1 MPEEIDIRENSGLI
15 PKLVPTSCGHSKMD
29 KLAEIMASK
38 RRALKDRIRPVHE
51 NELERLGRMQRQ
63 GGSFLEALARPDRLS
78 VIAEIKR
85 KSPSAGEIAEA
96 SLDAV
101 EQAREYVNAEA
112 DCLSILTDTDY
123 FGGRLQDLWEVVEFL
138 ECHARPTPCLRKDF
152 MVHPLQVAEAAEA
165 GARCILIIVRAL
177 EDDEIKALRD
187 AAGIAG
193 LDVLYEIHEE
203 RELEKALRFDP
214 KIIGVNNRDLK
225 RFKTDLAISEALIPQ
240 IPDDIIKISESGIF
254 DAEDAERA
262 SECGADAILVGEAL
276 MKAEDP
282 EALIEAFHHA

>member
-1 MPEEIDIRENSGLI
+1 
-15 PKLVPTSCGHSKMD
+15 MD
-29 KLAEIMASK
+29 KLSEIMAAK
-38 RRALKDRIRPVHE
+38 RQALEGNTRPVRE
-51 NELERLGRMQRQ
+51 QELDRLGRMQRQ
-63 GGSFLEALARPDRLS
+63 GGSFLEALARKDRLS

-85 KSPSAGEIAEA
+85 KSPSAGEIAPE

-112 DCLSILTDTDY
+112 DCLSILTDEDY
-123 FGGRLQDLWEVVEFL
+123 FGGRLQDLWDVVDFL
-138 ECHARPTPCLRKDF
+138 ECHQRKTPCLRKDF

-193 LDVLYEIHEE
+193 LDVLYEIHQE
-203 RELEKALRFDP
+203 RELERTLRFDP

-225 RFKTDLAISEALIPQ
+225 RVQTDLAVSEALIPQ
-240 IPDDIIKISESGIF
+240 IPGGIVKISESGIF
-254 DAEDAERA
+254 EPEDAVRA
-262 SECGADAILVGEAL
+262 RECGADAILVGEAL
-276 MKAEDP
+276 MKAENP
-282 EALIEAFHHA
+282 EALMEAFHRA

>member
-1 MPEEIDIRENSGLI
+1 
-15 PKLVPTSCGHSKMD
+15 MD
-29 KLAEIMASK
+29 KLAEIMAAK
-38 RRALKDRIRPVHE
+38 RQAIEPRIRPVRE
-51 NELERLGRMQRQ
+51 QELERLGRMQNQ
-63 GGSFLEALARPDRLS
+63 GGSFFQALARQDRLS

-85 KSPSAGEIAEA
+85 KSPSAGQIAPA
-96 SLDAV
+96 ALDAV

-112 DCLSILTDTDY
+112 DCLSILTDTEY
-123 FGGRLQDLWEVVEFL
+123 FGGRLQDLWEVVDFL
-138 ECHARPTPCLRKDF
+138 ECHGRATPCLRKDF

-193 LDVLYEIHEE
+193 LDILYEIHEE

-214 KIIGVNNRDLK
+214 KIVGVNNRDLR

-240 IPDDIIKISESGIF
+240 IPEGIVSVSESGIF
-254 DAEDAERA
+254 EPEDATRVHA
-262 SECGADAILVGEAL
+262 IGADAILVGEAL

-282 EALIEAFHHA
+282 EALIQAYHEA